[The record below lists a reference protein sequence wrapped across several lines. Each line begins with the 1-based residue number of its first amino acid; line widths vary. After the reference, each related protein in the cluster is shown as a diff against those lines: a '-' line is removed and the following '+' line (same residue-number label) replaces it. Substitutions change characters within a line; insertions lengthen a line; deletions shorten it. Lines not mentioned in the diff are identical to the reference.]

1 MATDPSTWANNIER
15 LPTVTFLEGVGGEM
29 SWRKEAAKV
38 VMGEDWWWAAEKGK
52 LEVVRAFIE
61 VGGGTWTRRVGMVT
75 PLCVMRR

>member
-52 LEVVRAFIE
+52 LKVV
-61 VGGGTWTRRVGMVT
+61 
-75 PLCVMRR
+75 